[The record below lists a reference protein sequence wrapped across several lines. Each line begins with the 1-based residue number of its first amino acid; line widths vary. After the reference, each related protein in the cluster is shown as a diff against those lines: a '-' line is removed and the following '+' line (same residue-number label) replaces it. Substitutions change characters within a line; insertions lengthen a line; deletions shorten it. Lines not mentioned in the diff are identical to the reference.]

1 MAFQPLNNNVLVKV
15 QAEDE
20 SDSAIVIPE
29 TAQTEKKQ
37 GEVLAVPPGGGKEVA
52 VGDSVMF
59 KRKKVTELDSDDDAT
74 YLVMPFKNIIGKFV
88 ETDKI

>member
-1 MAFQPLNNNVLVKV
+1 MDFQPLNNNVLVKV
-15 QAEDE
+15 KSQEE
-20 SDSAIVIPE
+20 SESNIVIPD
-29 TAQTEKKQ
+29 TAKAEENQ
-37 GEVLAVPPGGGKEVA
+37 GEVIAVPPGGGKEVA

-59 KRKKVTELDSDDDAT
+59 KRKKVNELDTDGEDT